1 MATSKSNNPGAEGSP
16 SAQEHPSLDQ
26 AIGRETRAAGDALH
40 GAKDQVS
47 AKVAEIGADVQQAA
61 VEQAGSLQK
70 RVAETIQSY
79 AEAADVAGKAFAEKD
94 SARTARLMQGAAS
107 ALRDFAGSL
116 DSKPMGDVVEDLRSY
131 GRAHP
136 ALLVGGA
143 MLAGVALGRLTRSS
157 PAGGQSGHESWPRPD
172 AAHRGSS
179 GEFDPS
185 SRDHGGLTGG
195 ER

>member
-1 MATSKSNNPGAEGSP
+1 MATSKSNNPGAEGSR
-16 SAQEHPSLDQ
+16 SAQDNPSLNQ
-26 AIGRETRAAGDALH
+26 AIGRETRAASDALH
-40 GAKDQVS
+40 GAKDQVR
-47 AKVAEIGADVQQAA
+47 AKVAELGADVQQAA

-79 AEAADVAGKAFAEKD
+79 AEAADVAGKAFADKD
-94 SARTARLMQGAAS
+94 SARTARLIQSAAS

-116 DSKPMGDVVEDLRSY
+116 SNKPMADVVEDLRSY

-157 PAGGQSGHESWPRPD
+157 PVEGQSRLEGRPRPN
-172 AAHRGSS
+172 AQHRGSS
-179 GEFDPS
+179 GEFDQS
-185 SRDHGGLTGG
+185 MRDNGGFPGDQ
-195 ER
+195 R